1 MEIEKS
7 KKDYGIVDYLLT
19 TNEFKRP
26 IVLQNA
32 TAVGSILLKLLLMD
46 PGTNPLY
53 PKMGVGLGH
62 KYRFISSEDINI
74 IRQDIENQMN
84 AYLPPEIAST
94 ASVILKIG
102 DRKFLKVIIVIDG
115 QSYSYDTENSSTPVE
130 FSD

>member
-7 KKDYGIVDYLLT
+7 KKDYGIVDHLLT

-26 IVLQNA
+26 MILQGA
-32 TAVGSILLKLLLMD
+32 KAIGSMLLRLLLMD

-62 KYRFISSEDINI
+62 KYRFISADDIDI
-74 IRQDIENQMN
+74 IRADIENQIN
-84 AYLPPEIAST
+84 TYLPPEIASVS
-94 ASVILKIG
+94 SVILKIG
-102 DRKFLKVIIVIDG
+102 NKKFLKVIIYIDG
-115 QSYSYDTENSSTPVE
+115 QSYSYDTENSLTPVE